1 MKSIA
6 HHWMQQGREEEKAI
20 MLKKMQEEKVMMA
33 KEMMK
38 EGFSLESVIKI
49 TKLSKEDLEK

>member
-20 MLKKMQEEKVMMA
+20 MA

-49 TKLSKEDLEK
+49 TKLSKEELER